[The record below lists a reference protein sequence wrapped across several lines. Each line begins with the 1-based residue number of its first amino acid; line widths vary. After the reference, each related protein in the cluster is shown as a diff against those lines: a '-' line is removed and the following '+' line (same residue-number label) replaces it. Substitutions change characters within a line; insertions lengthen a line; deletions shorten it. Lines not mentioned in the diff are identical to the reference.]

1 MNSLLQNCFLVNRT
15 HESWHDIFYCCWYF
29 WSHPPSKHIPK
40 LPFEMAPIDTPSVPR
55 TMTKLNLSPPIVP
68 LLVLWLSQIFQME
81 IVCLLY
87 YNMLQPWNS
96 TVVESTTF
104 QLLRDRGRIC
114 SFLELVC
121 ITALSEIPYTH
132 NFLKILLSLCW
143 CHTHLCLA
151 IGLLNGI
158 FYIKCKYISFPIR

>member
-1 MNSLLQNCFLVNRT
+1 MNHGMIFFIVAGISEAILLLNTFLSFLLKWRPLT
-15 HESWHDIFYCCWYF
+15 
-29 WSHPPSKHIPK
+29 
-40 LPFEMAPIDTPSVPR
+40 LRPFPERWQSSTWAPR
-55 TMTKLNLSPPIVP
+55 LSPFWFYGC
-68 LLVLWLSQIFQME
+68 LKYFKWRL
-81 IVCLLY
+81 CLLY